1 MNPLILTLS
10 HFFHL
15 LATVIWIGGIILILL
30 VILPSAKVALES
42 APVVGRLMQ
51 EITKRFTPMANIS
64 ILVLIVTGVVF
75 ISHEKNFTGFLDFMN
90 PWNLVMLLKSLLVAV
105 MIIIHFYRG
114 LILNPKIERLS
125 GQVENPQVVRLRK
138 YSSNL
143 VKTNLALGVAVLLV
157 SGILLSI

>member
-75 ISHEKNFTGFLDFMN
+75 ISHEKKL
-90 PWNLVMLLKSLLVAV
+90 
-105 MIIIHFYRG
+105 YR
-114 LILNPKIERLS
+114 PFRF
-125 GQVENPQVVRLRK
+125 
-138 YSSNL
+138 
-143 VKTNLALGVAVLLV
+143 
-157 SGILLSI
+157 